1 MGSEIC
7 IRDRNTTGQL
17 NSLYKIANI
26 TFIGGSLISKYGGH
40 NIIEAAANK
49 CAFIVGP
56 YMKNFEDIL
65 NLFKAKNACI
75 QLLNSN
81 DLSQSFRELLNN
93 NELRINMIDNATEV
107 VAENRGSSEKQ
118 FNNIIKLVNYEISN
132 SNNKTI

>member
-1 MGSEIC
+1 
-7 IRDRNTTGQL
+7 
-17 NSLYKIANI
+17 
-26 TFIGGSLISKYGGH
+26 
-40 NIIEAAANK
+40 
-49 CAFIVGP
+49 
-56 YMKNFEDIL
+56 MKNFEDIL
-65 NLFKAKNACI
+65 NLFKSKNACI

-93 NELRINMIDNATEV
+93 NELRINMIDNAIEV